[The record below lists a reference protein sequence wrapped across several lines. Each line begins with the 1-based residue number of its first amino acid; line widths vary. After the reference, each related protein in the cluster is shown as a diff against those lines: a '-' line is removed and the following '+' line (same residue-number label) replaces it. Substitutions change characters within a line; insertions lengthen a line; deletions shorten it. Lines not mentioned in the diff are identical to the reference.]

1 MKGLISVI
9 SSIFLAGC
17 TMVGIRHTEQPAY
30 TLLFQQDNIEIRDY
44 PPLLIA
50 ETEIAGNY
58 ADSGKI
64 GFQRLA
70 NFIFGH
76 NHQQQSLAMTA
87 PVFKEAI
94 GEKISMTAP
103 VLQEPDAQGWRMA
116 FVMPSSYQAA
126 SLPIPNDPAVI
137 IKQLPSRKVA
147 VLSYSGNLTHEQIEK
162 HSEILLAWL
171 NKTGYQAISAPRSA
185 AYDPPWTLPALRHN
199 EIHITIQ

>member
-1 MKGLISVI
+1 MKGLISVF

-17 TMVGIRHTEQPAY
+17 AMVGIRHTEQPAF
-30 TLLFQQDNIEIRDY
+30 TLVLQQDNIEIRDY

-58 ADSGKI
+58 ADSGRI

-70 NFIFGH
+70 NFIIGD
-76 NHQQQSLAMTA
+76 NHQQQSMAMTA
-87 PVFKEAI
+87 PVFRETT

-103 VLQEPDAQGWRMA
+103 VLQEPEAQGWRMA
-116 FVMPSSYQAA
+116 FVMPAVFQTNT
-126 SLPIPNDPAVI
+126 LPVPNDPAI
-137 IKQLPSRKVA
+137 RIRQLPSQKVA
-147 VLSYSGNLTHEQIEK
+147 VLSYSGSLNQAQIEQ
-162 HSEILLAWL
+162 HSKQLQTWL
-171 NKTGYQAISAPRSA
+171 NQQGYQPVSEPRSA